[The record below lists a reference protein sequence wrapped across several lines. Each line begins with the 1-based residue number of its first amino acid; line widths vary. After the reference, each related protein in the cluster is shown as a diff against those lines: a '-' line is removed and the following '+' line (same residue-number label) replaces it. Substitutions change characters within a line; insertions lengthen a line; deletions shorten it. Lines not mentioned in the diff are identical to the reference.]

1 MLDLLEKLNLTRF
14 LGASASDLK
23 QGLSRRLILAF
34 LIIGLVP
41 IMVVGGISVFL
52 TKNNVE
58 KEAFAKL
65 DSQRASR
72 VQAIESYGDTIVNQI
87 LTMSST
93 QDVANALVNITEAFE
108 SVQYESLFG
117 VSDKAQEIA
126 KRKRELAKYYNF
138 EFLPKYQELNPDES
152 LTADTIMNDLAP
164 EAVLLQHAYIQE
176 NPATLGN
183 KHEMDS
189 SKLRISYDEA
199 HADIH
204 SQMTQFLEAF
214 GYYDIFLVDS
224 QKGRVIY
231 SVFKELDYATSLID
245 GPYRDT
251 GLAEAFRA
259 GNALASAGEYA
270 LVDYAKYTPS
280 YESPASFISSPVF
293 QGGKKVGVLIFQM
306 PLDTISGIMNERS
319 GMGDTAEAYMVGSD
333 HLMRSD
339 SYKNSETLSVTAS
352 FKQGNKVSGEAIDLA
367 LSGQSGT
374 MSSENYE
381 GKSVLVG
388 YSPVRFGSQQYALLV
403 EVEKDEAFAVL
414 GGFAWMIA
422 TMLGIASFLLL
433 FFAAGFSKSI
443 TDPVQAIRSKM
454 VEAAQ
459 TGKFDVRVDLDSEDE
474 LGQTAQSFNG
484 LMTNLGNTIR
494 DVNDVVSDLAAGRFD
509 SQVQGDLKGDL
520 AELQRSVNSS
530 AETMQGNMSAMS
542 SMIEAISAGNFD
554 YKPTVEL
561 PGEFAA
567 FIDAMGFINTAIES
581 FSKVMEGVASGHLD
595 SRISVDLPGQL
606 GTIKTNVNHS
616 LEVLESVIVDFA
628 RVLSAISVGDLSQT
642 IDQDFTGD
650 FEGLKNDANKTV
662 DKLQQVVAEIQASSS
677 AVRSGAQDI
686 AEGNNNLNTRTEKQA
701 EALESTAA
709 SMEEITTTVSSAA
722 GNARRANE
730 LAMQAQTQAMDGG
743 EVVKRTIT
751 AMGEINASSSRIAEI
766 IGVIDE
772 IAFQTNL
779 LALNASVEAARAG
792 EQGRGFAVVASEV
805 RNLAGRS
812 AMAAKEIA
820 ELIKDSVDKVGTGT
834 KLVGESG
841 DKLEEIL
848 GGVQNVTSV
857 VGEIANAF
865 EEQAIGLG
873 EIHAA
878 VEQLQGVTQQ
888 NTALVEEAA
897 AASIELDD
905 QAASLKQM
913 TDFFQYDPQSGSL
926 AGGDDF
932 SYSQAS

>member
-1 MLDLLEKLNLTRF
+1 MLDLFKKLNPVRL
-14 LGASASDLK
+14 LGGSASDLK
-23 QGLSRRLILAF
+23 AGLSRRLILAF
-34 LIIGLVP
+34 LVIGLVP

-52 TKNNVE
+52 TKSNVE
-58 KEAFAKL
+58 KEAFAKIE
-65 DSQRASR
+65 SQRASR
-72 VQAIESYGDTIVNQI
+72 LQAIESYGDTITNQI

-93 QDVANALVNITEAFE
+93 KDVASALVNITEAFE
-108 SVQYESLFG
+108 GVEYESLFG
-117 VSDKAQEIA
+117 VSDKPQEIA
-126 KRKRELAKYYNF
+126 KRKRELAKFYNF
-138 EFLPKYQELNPDES
+138 EFLPKYEELNPSES
-152 LTADTIMNDLAP
+152 LTADMVMNSLSS
-164 EAVLLQHAYIQE
+164 EAVILQHAYIQE
-176 NPATLGN
+176 NPASLGN
-183 KHEMDS
+183 KHEMES

-199 HADIH
+199 HAEIH
-204 SQMTQFLEAF
+204 PQMTQFLEAF

-231 SVFKELDYATSLID
+231 SVFKELDYATSLIN
-245 GPYRDT
+245 GPYKDS

-259 GNALASAGEYA
+259 GNALATQNEYA
-270 LVDYAKYTPS
+270 LIDYEKYTPS
-280 YESPASFISSPVF
+280 YESPASFIASPVF
-293 QGGKKVGVLIFQM
+293 NGEEKVGVLIFQM
-306 PLDTISGIMNERS
+306 PLDTISAIMNDRS
-319 GMGDTAEAYMVGSD
+319 GMGESGEAYMVGSD

-339 SYKNSETLSVTAS
+339 SHKNSETLSVTAS
-352 FKQGNKVSGEAIDLA
+352 FKQKNKAVSEAIDLA
-367 LSGQSGT
+367 LAGESGT
-374 MSSENYE
+374 IRTENYE
-381 GKSVLVG
+381 GKSVLTG
-388 YSPVRFGSQQYALLV
+388 YSPVRFGTQSYALLV
-403 EVEKDEAFAVL
+403 DVETDEAFSVL
-414 GGFAWMIA
+414 GGFAWMI
-422 TMLGIASFLLL
+422 TIILVVASCVLL
-433 FFAAGFSKSI
+433 FFAAAFSKTI
-443 TDPVQAIRSKM
+443 TDPVEAIRGKM
-454 VEAAQ
+454 VEVSK
-459 TGKFDVRVDLDSEDE
+459 TGKFDLRVDLDSDDE
-474 LGQTAQSFNG
+474 LGQTAQCFNE
-484 LMTNLGNTIR
+484 LLDNLGSTIQG
-494 DVNDVVSDLAAGRFD
+494 VNDVVGDLAAGRFET
-509 SQVQGDLKGDL
+509 SVKGELKGDL
-520 AELQRSVNSS
+520 ADLQKNVNSS
-530 AETMQGNMSAMS
+530 AETMRTNMASMS
-542 SMIEAISAGNFD
+542 SMIEAISAGNFE
-554 YKPTVEL
+554 YKPTTEL

-581 FSKVMEGVASGHLD
+581 FSNVMEGVANGHLD
-595 SRISVDLPGQL
+595 SRIKVDLPGQL

-616 LEVLESVIVDFA
+616 LDVLESVIEDFA
-628 RVLSAISVGDLSQT
+628 RVLSAISVGNLSQK
-642 IDQDFTGD
+642 IDQDFPGD
-650 FEGLKNDANKTV
+650 FESLKNDANKTV
-662 DKLQQVVAEIQASSS
+662 DKLQQVVADIQASSL

-686 AEGNNNLNTRTEKQA
+686 AEGNNNLNTRTEKQS

-730 LAMQAQTQAMDGG
+730 LAMDAQTQAMHGG
-743 EVVKRTIT
+743 EVVKRTIS
-751 AMGEINASSSRIAEI
+751 AMGDINASSSRIAEI

-905 QAASLKQM
+905 QAAALKQM
-913 TDFFQYDPQSGSL
+913 TDFFQSDQLDSSGPL
-926 AGGDDF
+926 GEEY
-932 SYSQAS
+932 SYSQVS